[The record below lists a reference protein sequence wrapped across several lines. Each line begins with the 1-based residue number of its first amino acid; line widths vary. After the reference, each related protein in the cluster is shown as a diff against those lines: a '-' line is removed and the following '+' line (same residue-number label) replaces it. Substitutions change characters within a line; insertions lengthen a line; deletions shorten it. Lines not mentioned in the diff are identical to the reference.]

1 MSNKNFSCGAL
12 FSGIGG
18 FCKGFEKAGFQ
29 TKWAT
34 DFDKEV
40 AQTYEKTSSNQFYKA
55 DLNELN
61 FNDLEK
67 VDVIHAGFPCQSFS
81 QAGNRKDLMT
91 QEVSFLMS

>member
-18 FCKGFEKAGFQ
+18 FKGFEKVGFQ

-40 AQTYEKTSSNQFYKA
+40 AQT
-55 DLNELN
+55 
-61 FNDLEK
+61 
-67 VDVIHAGFPCQSFS
+67 
-81 QAGNRKDLMT
+81 
-91 QEVSFLMS
+91 